1 MNFIKFKWTLSLGL
15 FLQLFY
21 VGLNGKNINVAS
33 LYCLL
38 EIIFIFKAY
47 PTYLTYLPASALGGL
62 GQALIFTAAG
72 TSIQKL
78 CQLYCE
84 MTSADAAR
92 TQGIFKTCFL
102 KNKNSYYNNNF
113 NIKEYFLAYS
123 DHQFKLVIIFTNFI
137 LFFIN
142 FLFKNCSQLMFWA
155 IY

>member
-1 MNFIKFKWTLSLGL
+1 
-15 FLQLFY
+15 
-21 VGLNGKNINVAS
+21 
-33 LYCLL
+33 
-38 EIIFIFKAY
+38 
-47 PTYLTYLPASALGGL
+47 
-62 GQALIFTAAG
+62 
-72 TSIQKL
+72 
-78 CQLYCE
+78 

-92 TQGIFKTCFL
+92 AQGISKTCFL

-113 NIKEYFLAYS
+113 TIKEYFLAYS